1 MTNWLARLRGC
12 FGASTLHGGGVAR
25 TLTTHGGARREP
37 VLPRVLQQTDH
48 KTGRLGKKRS
58 GLGAVFGWAAQA
70 GGAAP
75 STMQER
81 ADHLFQPYQP
91 PRGVRGAGGSALAMD
106 AALGAYAAGQY
117 GMASSFVEQGL
128 AFKGYPT
135 LAAMMLRAE
144 FRKPVEIIAREATR
158 AWVRFRCNGVGAD
171 AAQTAARLR
180 AVEAEF
186 LRLHVRDVVRRQIV
200 HGLGF
205 GIGHIW
211 IGLRGV
217 PLNDAGQAVPLRATP
232 HGLARGQ
239 LERLVNI
246 DPIWTTP
253 NSYNA
258 DNPLRADYYRPVDWW
273 VQGVLVNS
281 SRLLGIV
288 PYEVPDILKPAFNFG
303 GLALPQM
310 LETYVHNF
318 LRTRQSVSDMVSNYA
333 TKILKTDMS
342 ATMQSDGSA
351 QYGDIDAQSV
361 TARVA
366 AMNAWQSNNGT
377 FVLDRESEDFDIKSA
392 PLSGLAELQA
402 QSQEFMAGIP
412 LVKLFGIQP
421 QGLNASSQGEIRVF
435 YDEIAAFQEAHMA
448 PVLRSLFQLVQL
460 NLWGS
465 IDPDLDFEFVP
476 LWQMSE
482 QEAAAVEKTKT
493 DMDTANI
500 QSGKITPHEARAREA
515 ADAHSL
521 YRTAGLAQPMPGR
534 TTA

>member
-37 VLPRVLQQTDH
+37 VLPRTLQQTDH

-58 GLGAVFGWAAQA
+58 GLGAVFGWAVQA
-70 GGAAP
+70 GGAAAYAP

-205 GIGHIW
+205 GQHHMGAMAAPARTVGYAATGGAPCRALIW
-211 IGLRGV
+211 R
-217 PLNDAGQAVPLRATP
+217 
-232 HGLARGQ
+232 
-239 LERLVNI
+239 
-246 DPIWTTP
+246 
-253 NSYNA
+253 
-258 DNPLRADYYRPVDWW
+258 
-273 VQGVLVNS
+273 S
-281 SRLLGIV
+281 SRLCWCARCWRRSGWQGRP
-288 PYEVPDILKPAFNFG
+288 PY
-303 GLALPQM
+303 
-310 LETYVHNF
+310 
-318 LRTRQSVSDMVSNYA
+318 R
-333 TKILKTDMS
+333 
-342 ATMQSDGSA
+342 
-351 QYGDIDAQSV
+351 
-361 TARVA
+361 
-366 AMNAWQSNNGT
+366 W
-377 FVLDRESEDFDIKSA
+377 
-392 PLSGLAELQA
+392 
-402 QSQEFMAGIP
+402 
-412 LVKLFGIQP
+412 
-421 QGLNASSQGEIRVF
+421 
-435 YDEIAAFQEAHMA
+435 
-448 PVLRSLFQLVQL
+448 
-460 NLWGS
+460 
-465 IDPDLDFEFVP
+465 
-476 LWQMSE
+476 
-482 QEAAAVEKTKT
+482 
-493 DMDTANI
+493 
-500 QSGKITPHEARAREA
+500 
-515 ADAHSL
+515 
-521 YRTAGLAQPMPGR
+521 
-534 TTA
+534 